1 MTINCNGT
9 LIDLSV
15 PKVMGILNVTPN
27 SFYDGGKHREIN
39 SIIHQV
45 DKMLSEGADFIDI
58 GAYSSKP
65 SAEFVSEL
73 EEIERLKV
81 VVKELINTFPNIVL
95 SVDTFRAAVAKV
107 AVEHGV
113 AIVNDISAGL
123 LDEKMLPTVRSEEH
137 TLNSSHITIPY
148 TVFC

>member
-65 SAEFVSEL
+65 SAEFVSEE
-73 EEIERLKV
+73 EEIKRLV
-81 VVKELINTFPNIVL
+81 PIVKSLVETFPNIIL
-95 SVDTFRAAVAKV
+95 SVDTFRAQVAK
-107 AVEHGV
+107 ASVEHGV
-113 AIVNDISAGL
+113 AMVNDIAAGL
-123 LDEKMLPTVRSEEH
+123 LDVNIYCFSKSWV
-137 TLNSSHITIPY
+137 IFVDDV
-148 TVFC
+148 VFEQYFYS